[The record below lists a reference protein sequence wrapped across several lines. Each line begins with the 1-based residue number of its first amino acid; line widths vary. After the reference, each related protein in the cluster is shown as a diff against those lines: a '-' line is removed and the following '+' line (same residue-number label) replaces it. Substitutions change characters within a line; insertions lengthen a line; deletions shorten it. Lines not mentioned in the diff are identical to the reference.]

1 VVAILFG
8 GRSSEHAISCVS
20 AAGVLSA
27 IDRYKYDVIAVG
39 ITKAGAWYAFDGEPD
54 SLRIHDGVLPEV
66 KATGTQVRMSLDPS
80 IRGFVAVDGSELP
93 QAFRQVDVVF
103 PVMHGPYGEDGTIQG
118 ALEFADV
125 ACVGSGVFASAAAM
139 DKAHMKAMFA
149 ANRLPIGPF
158 EVITNTQWINA
169 KDESLARIAKLGLPV
184 FVKPT
189 RAGSSLGVIKVK
201 SADALAAAIDE
212 ARTHD
217 PKVIVEAAIENA
229 REIECGVLVRD
240 GIPQTSVTAEII
252 VHGQHEFYDFEA
264 KYLED
269 SADLVVPADLP
280 KDVESEVQA
289 LAIKA
294 FEALD
299 CEGFARCDFF
309 VRENGEVILNEVNTL
324 PGFTPISMFP
334 RMWQASGLS
343 YAEIID
349 TLIVDALRHGT
360 GLR

>member
-1 VVAILFG
+1 M
-8 GRSSEHAISCVS
+8 S

-39 ITKAGAWYAFDGEPD
+39 ITKSGAWYAFDGEPD
-54 SLRIHDGVLPEV
+54 SLQIRDGVLPEV
-66 KATGTQVRMSLDPS
+66 KAAGTQVRMSLDPAV
-80 IRGFVAVDGSELP
+80 RGFVAVDGSTLP
-93 QAFRQVDVVF
+93 DAFSHVDVVF
-103 PVMHGPYGEDGTIQG
+103 PVMHGPFGEDGTIQG

-139 DKAHMKAMFA
+139 DKAHMKAMFRA
-149 ANRLPIGPF
+149 HNLPIGGF
-158 EVITNTQWINA
+158 EVITNTQWINHQS
-169 KDESLARIAKLGLPV
+169 ESLARVAKLGLPV

-201 SADALAAAIDE
+201 TADALEAAINE
-212 ARTHD
+212 ARVHD

-240 GIPQTSVTAEII
+240 GVPRASVTAEIV

-269 SADLVVPADLP
+269 SADLVVPAELP
-280 KDVESEVQA
+280 REIESEVQA

-349 TLIVDALRHGT
+349 TLIVDAMRRGT